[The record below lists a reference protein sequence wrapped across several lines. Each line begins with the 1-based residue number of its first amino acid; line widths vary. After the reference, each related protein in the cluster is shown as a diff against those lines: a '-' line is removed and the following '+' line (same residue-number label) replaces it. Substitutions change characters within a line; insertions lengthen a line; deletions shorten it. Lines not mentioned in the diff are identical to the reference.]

1 MLKWPDKDP
10 GRGRRLHDRL
20 DRPARWRH
28 HRQFVLGRACRASP
42 RTRRVNDATTA
53 TIWLSGGTAGA
64 TYILL
69 SRVITAGA
77 RTLEEAI
84 ALKVSAT
91 VSSIV
96 SLCQVKQALRI
107 DHEDDDATLV
117 LYINAATN
125 AVVAYLKDPD
135 LLSVDSPP
143 DAIDER
149 VIASIIMLVGYWY
162 RAPDNNNDG
171 AFERG
176 YLPMPIT
183 AMLYPMRDPTLA

>member
-10 GRGRRLHDRL
+10 DEIADYMIDWTNRL
-20 DRPARWRH
+20 DGDTIAT
-28 HRQFVLGRACRASP
+28 ASWVVP
-42 RTRRVNDATTA
+42 SGITEDSAVNDATTA

-91 VSSIV
+91 VNSIV
-96 SLCQVKQALRI
+96 SLSQVKQALRI

-117 LYINAATN
+117 LYINAATS

-135 LLSVDSPP
+135 LLSVESPP

-149 VIASIIMLVGYWY
+149 VISSIIMLVGYWY

>member
-1 MLKWPDKDP
+1 M
-10 GRGRRLHDRL
+10 
-20 DRPARWRH
+20 
-28 HRQFVLGRACRASP
+28 
-42 RTRRVNDATTA
+42 
-53 TIWLSGGTAGA
+53 
-64 TYILL
+64 
-69 SRVITAGA
+69 ITAGA

-96 SLCQVKQALRI
+96 SLSQVKLALRI
-107 DHEDDDATLV
+107 DHEDDDATLM

-125 AVVAYLKDPD
+125 AVVTYLKDPD

-149 VIASIIMLVGYWY
+149 VISSIIMLVGYWY